1 MIRKS
6 YRLAEYQII
15 DHDNGWF
22 SWETHTG
29 FCSLKSGKCF
39 IRGDVL
45 FIEPYYS
52 KEHGDLKGDFL
63 DQLYKLPK
71 WKRTKYYCSSYKI
84 YNCKPAR
91 KPFLHVV
98 QRSTGN
104 RDDMDINK
112 NSRFGLST
120 KKRNDAKQLDTAEDI
135 IYKLDKYK
143 IIAKNNGQVWWETRS
158 GLDIKKMGKCFIEG
172 DILFFGPIKTEKTG
186 FMKKEFMRHIVQL
199 PDWTETKY
207 YCPRH
212 AIYCCET
219 GRICPELLINEEFD
233 NKKLCYTAR
242 GTAIENNL
250 SIISKGYDL
259 VIRKNIVSKA
269 NCEKS
274 PIVTTVIMSD
284 FKKHMKP
291 YRLSY
296 ISRIVIAFVSSLVNK
311 GLSITIS
318 YVKTSMT
325 KFITKVKEKIT
336 K

>member
-15 DHDNGWF
+15 DHDNGWL

-39 IRGDVL
+39 IRGDIL
-45 FIEPYYS
+45 FIELYYS

-120 KKRNDAKQLDTAEDI
+120 KKRNDTKQLDTAEDI

-207 YCPRH
+207 YCPMH

-233 NKKLCYTAR
+233 
-242 GTAIENNL
+242 
-250 SIISKGYDL
+250 SI
-259 VIRKNIVSKA
+259 KNIVSKA
-269 NCEKS
+269 DCEKS

-284 FKKHMKP
+284 FKKHMKL

-296 ISRIVIAFVSSLVNK
+296 ISQIVIAFVSSLVNK

-318 YVKTSMT
+318 YVKTSMI